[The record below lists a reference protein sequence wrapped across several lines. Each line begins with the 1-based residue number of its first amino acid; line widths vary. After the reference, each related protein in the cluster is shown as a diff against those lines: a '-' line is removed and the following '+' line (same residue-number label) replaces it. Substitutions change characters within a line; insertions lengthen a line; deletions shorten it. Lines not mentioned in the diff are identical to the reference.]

1 MLSGTV
7 TDGLE
12 AGWKLAF
19 PGRAEG
25 QGPWELQERKC
36 RVPGAHGDQSLYNMM
51 GCKVFET
58 DMLVLTRSSTGQD
71 GSPDGHQRLEVP
83 CLSSEKNDTA
93 IMLVPRHVQKLLAK
107 ALDCLPW
114 STFSWSIHQ
123 GLKDILVAYGKPIMD
138 SYRLKLAHTLMSAVR
153 DHEKALVE
161 RGWDADFVH
170 DCFEDMAETSILAGR
185 GSDGDMVRIVV
196 DIVEILMES
205 SEKGSGMNRDQ
216 TLFWRNLLEEDSK
229 VDSHLDMEAVV
240 ALTKFFVLEWSQK
253 LDYSFYHELPVD
265 LYLA

>member
-1 MLSGTV
+1 
-7 TDGLE
+7 
-12 AGWKLAF
+12 
-19 PGRAEG
+19 
-25 QGPWELQERKC
+25 
-36 RVPGAHGDQSLYNMM
+36 
-51 GCKVFET
+51 
-58 DMLVLTRSSTGQD
+58 
-71 GSPDGHQRLEVP
+71 
-83 CLSSEKNDTA
+83 
-93 IMLVPRHVQKLLAK
+93 
-107 ALDCLPW
+107 
-114 STFSWSIHQ
+114 
-123 GLKDILVAYGKPIMD
+123 VAYGKPIMY
-138 SYRLKLAHTLMSAVR
+138 SYWLKLAHTLMSTVK
-153 DHEKALVE
+153 DHEEALVE

-185 GSDGDMVRIVV
+185 GSGGDMVRIVV

-229 VDSHLDMEAVV
+229 VDSRLDMEAVV